1 MNLNLKQFFFNCD
14 QNYEFFYHTTGKFE
28 PAACQHNWA
37 ELIKCLRTQ
46 KFLAPEG
53 AEEAKHVISSIGTPS
68 DS

>member
-1 MNLNLKQFFFNCD
+1 MN
-14 QNYEFFYHTTGKFE
+14 FFYQTTGKFE